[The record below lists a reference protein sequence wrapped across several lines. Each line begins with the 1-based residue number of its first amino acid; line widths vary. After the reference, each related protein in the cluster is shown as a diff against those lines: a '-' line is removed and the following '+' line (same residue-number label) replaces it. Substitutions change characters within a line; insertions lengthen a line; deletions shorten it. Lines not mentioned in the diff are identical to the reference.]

1 MDVLEKFPA
10 SAWRVVPRKYSADY
24 NVYCGLTAV
33 ALCVPREL
41 APMIKAAPAMLA
53 VVRRIVEYARSQ
65 TRSEPLADI
74 ARDAVTVLDSAEGR

>member
-1 MDVLEKFPA
+1 MDILEKFPA

-53 VVRRIVEYARSQ
+53 ALKGL
-65 TRSEPLADI
+65 LADRYLADPI
-74 ARDAVTVLDSAEGR
+74 NNDRMAQARAAVDSAEGR